1 MGVLMN
7 ICETERL
14 ILRRFSVDDVE
25 FIFELLNDP
34 AFIQFIG
41 DKGIRTLDDARNY
54 VLNGPL
60 ASYERFGFGM
70 YMVALRDA
78 GTPIGMCGLIKR
90 EALPDV
96 DVGFAFLP
104 PFRGQGYASEAAA
117 AVIAYGRETFGLT
130 RIAGIVDSAN
140 AGSINVLEKLGLV
153 FERMFL
159 MPGEEVPIKLFAR
172 DL

>member
-1 MGVLMN
+1 MT

-25 FIFELLNDP
+25 FIFALLNDP

-70 YMVALRDA
+70 YMVALRET
-78 GTPIGMCGLIKR
+78 GTPVGMCGLIKR

-117 AVIAYGRETFGLT
+117 AVIAYGRATFGLT
-130 RIAGIVDSAN
+130 RIAGIVDPAN

-153 FERMFL
+153 FERMIL
-159 MPGEEVPIKLFAR
+159 MPGEQIPIKLYSR